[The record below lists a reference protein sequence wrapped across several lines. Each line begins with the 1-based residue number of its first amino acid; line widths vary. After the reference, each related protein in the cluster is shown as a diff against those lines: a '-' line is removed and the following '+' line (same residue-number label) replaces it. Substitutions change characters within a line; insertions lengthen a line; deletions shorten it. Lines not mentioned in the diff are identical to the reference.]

1 MIRRNFFVIG
11 LLVSLCFV
19 SAQAEYS
26 GGTGKKADPYL
37 IGTVQDWQQ
46 LCATQMHWAS
56 HFKVINDLDFFGVT
70 VEPLGWAFEEGSVY
84 YPYQYFSGT
93 LDGQGYSFKNIV
105 LDYPEFSRVALF
117 HELRESTVSN
127 LKIENIVVKGS
138 CSAAALAATLAD
150 STVSGCSITG
160 SITADSSAAGL
171 AVYCESI
178 ILSDCTAGIAVTSEG
193 DDAGGLLCRVG
204 GGRLENCAVEGSV
217 HSKNGLCGGIAASCD
232 YAFLGSCTVDAEIG
246 SFNLDAGGL
255 AGNLREKCAVRN
267 CRTRGKVTARI
278 NGGGLAGFIEGSTVY
293 ESFSEAEIIVAGT
306 VKGSG
311 VGGLAGGASETDFYD
326 CYARGSLAGR
336 DLGGGLA
343 GDMRGLRQL
352 PEAQS
357 TVARCYATCDVT
369 VKEGGIAGGLTARAE
384 RMVWESSYW
393 DQEKTGIAFSVG
405 GEGRA
410 TTDMLYPHAEN
421 SYVGWDFDEIWQADN
436 GEVQLNDGY
445 PWLRNTPPFEKK
457 EVVVPEGEEVAEG
470 EELPEGE
477 EVSEGEEILEG
488 EVKPSEGEFNPTEGE
503 TAIEGEDAT
512 EGEIPPSEGEIP
524 GEGESVLEGEEISE
538 GELEPEG
545 ENILPDD
552 SPFGC
557 GCGKKSVQGPV
568 KDLLGDWLLVALSL
582 GVLLSGSVLA
592 KKD

>member
-1 MIRRNFFVIG
+1 
-11 LLVSLCFV
+11 
-19 SAQAEYS
+19 
-26 GGTGKKADPYL
+26 
-37 IGTVQDWQQ
+37 
-46 LCATQMHWAS
+46 
-56 HFKVINDLDFFGVT
+56 
-70 VEPLGWAFEEGSVY
+70 
-84 YPYQYFSGT
+84 
-93 LDGQGYSFKNIV
+93 
-105 LDYPEFSRVALF
+105 
-117 HELRESTVSN
+117 
-127 LKIENIVVKGS
+127 
-138 CSAAALAATLAD
+138 
-150 STVSGCSITG
+150 
-160 SITADSSAAGL
+160 
-171 AVYCESI
+171 
-178 ILSDCTAGIAVTSEG
+178 
-193 DDAGGLLCRVG
+193 
-204 GGRLENCAVEGSV
+204 
-217 HSKNGLCGGIAASCD
+217 
-232 YAFLGSCTVDAEIG
+232 
-246 SFNLDAGGL
+246 
-255 AGNLREKCAVRN
+255 
-267 CRTRGKVTARI
+267 
-278 NGGGLAGFIEGSTVY
+278 
-293 ESFSEAEIIVAGT
+293 
-306 VKGSG
+306 
-311 VGGLAGGASETDFYD
+311 
-326 CYARGSLAGR
+326 
-336 DLGGGLA
+336 
-343 GDMRGLRQL
+343 
-352 PEAQS
+352 
-357 TVARCYATCDVT
+357 
-369 VKEGGIAGGLTARAE
+369 
-384 RMVWESSYW
+384 
-393 DQEKTGIAFSVG
+393 
-405 GEGRA
+405 
-410 TTDMLYPHAEN
+410 MLYPHAEN

>member
-19 SAQAEYS
+19 TAQAEYS
-26 GGTGKKADPYL
+26 GGAGKKADPYL

-56 HFKVINDLDFFGVT
+56 HFKVINDLDFSGVT
-70 VEPLGWAFEEGSVY
+70 VEPLGWAFEEGNVY
-84 YPYQYFSGT
+84 YPYHYFSGT

-105 LDYPEFSRVALF
+105 LDYPDFYEVALF
-117 HELRESTVSN
+117 QEMRKSTVSN

-138 CSAAALAATLAD
+138 GYAAALAATLAD

-160 SITADSSAAGL
+160 SVTADSSAAGL
-171 AVYCESI
+171 AVYCQSI
-178 ILSDCTAGIAVTSEG
+178 VLSDCTAGIAVTSEDG
-193 DDAGGLLCRVG
+193 DAGGLLCSVHEG
-204 GGRLENCAVEGSV
+204 QIENCVVEGSV
-217 HSKNGLCGGIAASCD
+217 HTKNGLCGGIAASCD

-246 SFNLDAGGL
+246 SFNRDAGGL
-255 AGNLREKCAVRN
+255 AGNLGEKCAVRT
-267 CRTRGKVTARI
+267 CRTRGKVTARMS
-278 NGGGLAGFIEGSTVY
+278 GGGLAGFIYGSTVY

-306 VKGSG
+306 NKGDS
-311 VGGLAGGASETDFYD
+311 VGGLAGGASGTDFYD

-336 DLGGGLA
+336 YLGGGLA
-343 GDMRGLRQL
+343 GNMSGLPQL

-410 TTDMLYPHAEN
+410 TADMLYPHAEN
-421 SYVGWDFDEIWQADN
+421 SYVGWDFDGIWQADN

-457 EVVVPEGEEVAEG
+457 EVVVPEGEEGAEG
-470 EELPEGE
+470 EELSEGE
-477 EVSEGEEILEG
+477 EATEGEEILEG
-488 EVKPSEGEFNPTEGE
+488 EVKPVEGE
-503 TAIEGEDAT
+503 TAIEGEETA
-512 EGEIPPSEGEIP
+512 EGEISPSEGETP
-524 GEGESVLEGEEISE
+524 GEGESVLEGEGISE

-552 SPFGC
+552 APSGC
-557 GCGKKSVQGPV
+557 GGCSSSSGGKSLS
-568 KDLLGDWLLVALSL
+568 DLAESLFLFLAGFGLPLLLVSVRRH
-582 GVLLSGSVLA
+582 GVL
-592 KKD
+592 